1 MNRRRR
7 VRTSGE
13 RGKVTL
19 ELGSAGAQH
28 LQILRDLS
36 RRSEQARLPDPR
48 RPFDDRRGALTPSR
62 GGAQALE
69 LLELTLALHER
80 RLYHLHTRIVRPLE
94 ARSKHRGVSRVVDA
108 RLRRRLRAPPSASYR
123 HGDPS
128 TPLLPVVC

>member
-80 RLYHLHTRIVRPLE
+80 RLYHLHTRHRTTAGSAVEASRCVACGGRAASPTPAGAPISIVP
-94 ARSKHRGVSRVVDA
+94 SR
-108 RLRRRLRAPPSASYR
+108 
-123 HGDPS
+123 
-128 TPLLPVVC
+128 